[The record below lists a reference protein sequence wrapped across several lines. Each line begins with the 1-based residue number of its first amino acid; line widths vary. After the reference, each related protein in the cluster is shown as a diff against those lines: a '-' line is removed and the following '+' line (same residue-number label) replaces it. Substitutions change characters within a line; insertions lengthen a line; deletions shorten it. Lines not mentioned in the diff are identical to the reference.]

1 MKILLLHD
9 LGADKQNGV
18 SVSLGILTRELEQR
32 GYDVRV
38 LTLADGTK
46 SYKEENRYHLSSVP
60 AFIYPGIRMRP
71 PIRHRYIEELVA
83 WNPDVI
89 HTNCEF
95 STFMTA
101 KHIHSHCAVAP
112 AWIHTF
118 HTDYKYYI
126 GILQR
131 IHAIRDKAVPR
142 FLDHCFKMCDAL
154 IVPTEKMYHYIKD
167 GNFSPSIRTEIIPTG
182 IDFSELERNDPVPPS
197 ETKAELGLR
206 SDARIVLFLGRISA
220 EKNLE
225 ELVTCFA
232 AYAETHPNVYFVT
245 VGDGP
250 YKENLVRLV
259 KKLGVE
265 NRVVIHDGVP
275 HTDIR
280 RFYDAADVFASA
292 SESETQGL
300 TFYEAMYCGVP
311 VLAKDRECLEQA
323 VKEGENGAFFSNAE
337 EFERALDGLL
347 LLREKNGGRLKGV
360 LPKDFES
367 AQFAENVAALY
378 EKTVENRRERK
389 QSSFRKMTEEAKILG
404 KRLRFKVK
412 QTVAR
417 YNGRNK

>member
-18 SVSLGILTRELEQR
+18 SVSLGILTKELEKK
-32 GYDVRV
+32 GYDIRV

-46 SYKEENRYHLSSVP
+46 SYKDGNEYRLSSVP

-71 PIRHRYIEELVA
+71 PLRHRFIEELVA
-83 WNPDVI
+83 WKPDVI

-101 KHIHSHCAVAP
+101 KHIHSHCAVTP

-126 GILQR
+126 GVLQK
-131 IHAIRDKAVPR
+131 IHTIRDKAVPR

-167 GNFSPSIRTEIIPTG
+167 GNFSPSIHTEIIPTG
-182 IDFSELERNDPVPPS
+182 IDFSELEKQAPVPPAQ
-197 ETKAELGLR
+197 TKAALGLAA
-206 SDARIVLFLGRISA
+206 DAKIVLFLGRISA

-225 ELVTCFA
+225 ELVTHFA
-232 AYAETHPNVYFVT
+232 AYSETHSNVYLVT

-250 YKENLVRLV
+250 YKETLQRLV
-259 KKLGVE
+259 KKMGIE
-265 NRVVIHDGVP
+265 SRTVVHDGVK

-300 TFYEAMYCGVP
+300 TFYEALYCGVP
-311 VLAKDRECLEQA
+311 VLAKDKECLEQA
-323 VKEGENGAFFSNAE
+323 VTEGENGAFFSNAA
-337 EFERALDGLL
+337 EFESALDALL
-347 LLREKNGGRLKGV
+347 ALREKNGGKLHSV
-360 LPKDFES
+360 LSEDFES
-367 AQFAENVAALY
+367 AHFAENVAALY
-378 EKTVENRRERK
+378 ERAVRSRRERRR
-389 QSSFRKMTEEAKILG
+389 SSFRKMIDEAEALG
-404 KRLRFKVK
+404 KKLRFKAK
-412 QTVAR
+412 QTVSR
-417 YNGRNK
+417 YNRHK